1 MPDSDPSAHALDV
14 PGARLYYE
22 RRGTGPLLL
31 MIGSPMDSTGFA
43 GLASALAG
51 DYTVVTYDPR
61 CIGNSSREDTSQ
73 DVTPGQQADDVHRL
87 LSALDGGPASVF
99 GSSGGATVGLALV
112 TAHPGQVHTLVAH
125 EPPVVELLP
134 DSAQVRAQFEDIYG
148 TYLADGAEKAMQ
160 KFFAHA
166 GLGGAPGPEADAPRW
181 EPSPEQMARMRA
193 TNEAFLAHLLR
204 PTTYYQPD
212 IEALK
217 ASPTR
222 IVVARG
228 ATSTGTLPNRT
239 AVALADRL
247 GTAAVDFP
255 GDHVGFVMFPEQF
268 GRILHQALA
277 ETPSR

>member
-1 MPDSDPSAHALDV
+1 MPDPDPSAHALDV

-87 LSALDGGPASVF
+87 LSALGGGPASVF

-112 TAHPGQVHTLVAH
+112 TAHPGEVRTLVAH
-125 EPPVVELLP
+125 EPPLVELLP
-134 DSAQVRAQFEDIYG
+134 DRDRVRAQFEDIYA
-148 TYLADGAEKAMQ
+148 TYRADGADPAMQ

-166 GLGGAPGPEADAPRW
+166 GLAGAPAPEAGAPRW
-181 EPSPEQMARMRA
+181 DPPPEQMARMRA
-193 TNEAFLAHLLR
+193 TNEAFLAYLLR

-212 IEALK
+212 IETLR

-222 IVVARG
+222 IVVAAG
-228 ATSTGTLPNRT
+228 ATSKGQLPNRT

-247 GTAAVDFP
+247 GTSVVEFP
-255 GDHVGFVMFPEQF
+255 GDHVGFVVYPEEC
-268 GRILHQALA
+268 GRVLHQVLS
-277 ETPSR
+277 ETPS

>member
-61 CIGNSSREDTSQ
+61 CIGNSRCEDTSQ

-87 LSALDGGPASVF
+87 LSALGGGPASVF

-112 TAHPGQVHTLVAH
+112 TAHPSQVRTLVAH

-134 DSAQVRAQFEDIYG
+134 DRDRVRAQFEDIYA
-148 TYLADGAEKAMQ
+148 TYRADGADQAMQ
-160 KFFAHA
+160 KFLAHA
-166 GLGGAPGPEADAPRW
+166 GLPGAPGPEADAPRW

-212 IEALK
+212 IDALR

-222 IVVARG
+222 IVVAAG
-228 ATSTGTLPNRT
+228 ATSKGQLPNRT
-239 AVALADRL
+239 AVALAGRL
-247 GTAAVDFP
+247 GTSVAEFP
-255 GDHVGFVMFPEQF
+255 GDHAGFVVYPEEF
-268 GRILHQALA
+268 GRVLHQVLS
-277 ETPSR
+277 ETPS

>member
-61 CIGNSSREDTSQ
+61 CIGSSSREDTSQ

-87 LSALDGGPASVF
+87 LSALGGGPASVF

-112 TAHPGQVHTLVAH
+112 TAHPGEVRTLVAH
-125 EPPVVELLP
+125 EPPLVELLP
-134 DSAQVRAQFEDIYG
+134 DRDRVSAQFEDIYA
-148 TYLADGAEKAMQ
+148 TYRAGGADPAMQ

-166 GLGGAPGPEADAPRW
+166 GLTGAPGPEADAPRW
-181 EPSPEQMARMRA
+181 EPSPEQVARMRA

-212 IEALK
+212 IEALR

-222 IVVARG
+222 IVVAAG
-228 ATSTGTLPNRT
+228 ATSKGQLPNRT

-247 GTAAVDFP
+247 GTSVVEFP
-255 GDHVGFVMFPEQF
+255 GDHVGFVVYPEEC
-268 GRILHQALA
+268 GRVLHQVLS
-277 ETPSR
+277 ETPS

>member
-1 MPDSDPSAHALDV
+1 MPDSDPSAHVLDV

-43 GLASALAG
+43 GLASVLAG

-61 CIGNSSREDTSQ
+61 CVGNSGRDDTSQ

-87 LSALDGGPASVF
+87 LSALGGGPASVF

-112 TAHPGQVHTLVAH
+112 TAHPGQVRTLVAH

-148 TYLADGAEKAMQ
+148 TYRADGAEKAMQ
-160 KFFAHA
+160 KFFVLA
-166 GLGGAPGPEADAPRW
+166 GLTGVMGPAADAPRW
-181 EPSPEQMARMRA
+181 QPSPEQMARTRA
-193 TNEAFLAHLLR
+193 TNEVFLEHLLR
-204 PTTYYQPD
+204 PTTYYRPD
-212 IEALK
+212 IEALR
-217 ASPTR
+217 AAPAR
-222 IVVARG
+222 IVVAAG
-228 ATSTGTLPNRT
+228 ATSKGQLPNRT

-247 GTAAVDFP
+247 GTTVAEFP
-255 GDHVGFVMFPEQF
+255 GDHAGFVVYPEQF
-268 GRILHQALA
+268 GRVLRQVLTEI
-277 ETPSR
+277 PSR

>member
-1 MPDSDPSAHALDV
+1 MPDPDPSAHALDV

-61 CIGNSSREDTSQ
+61 CVGNSSREDTSQ
-73 DVTPGQQADDVHRL
+73 DVTPDQQAGDVHHL
-87 LSALDGGPASVF
+87 LSALGGGPAAVF
-99 GSSGGATVGLALV
+99 GSSGGAIVGLALV
-112 TAHPGQVHTLVAH
+112 TAHPGQVRTLVAH

-134 DSAQVRAQFEDIYG
+134 DRAQVHAQIDDIYA
-148 TYLADGAEKAMQ
+148 TWHADGADKAMQ
-160 KFFAHA
+160 KFLAHA
-166 GLGGAPGPEADAPRW
+166 GLGGAPEPGADAPRW
-181 EPSPEQMARMRA
+181 EPSPEQLARMRA

-228 ATSTGTLPNRT
+228 ATSAGTLPNRT

-247 GTAAVDFP
+247 GTTAVDFP
-255 GDHVGFVMFPEQF
+255 GDHVGFMFSPEQF
-268 GRILHQALA
+268 GRVLRQVLS
-277 ETPSR
+277 ETPCK

>member
-61 CIGNSSREDTSQ
+61 CIGNSRREDTSQ

-87 LSALDGGPASVF
+87 ISALGGGPASVF

-112 TAHPGQVHTLVAH
+112 TAHPGQVRTLVAH

-134 DSAQVRAQFEDIYG
+134 DRAQVRAQFEDIYA
-148 TYLADGAEKAMQ
+148 TYRADGADKAMQ
-160 KFFAHA
+160 KFLAQA
-166 GLGGAPGPEADAPRW
+166 GLGGAPGQAAGAPRW
-181 EPSPEQMARMRA
+181 EPSPEQLARMRA
-193 TNEAFLAHLLR
+193 TNEAFLAYLLR

-212 IEALK
+212 IEALR
-217 ASPTR
+217 AAPTR
-222 IVVARG
+222 IVVAAG
-228 ATSTGTLPNRT
+228 ATSKGQLPNRT
-239 AVALADRL
+239 AVALAGRL
-247 GTAAVDFP
+247 GTTVADFP
-255 GDHVGFVMFPEQF
+255 GDHVGFVTYPEQC
-268 GRILHQALA
+268 GRILHQILT
-277 ETPSR
+277 ETTG

>member
-1 MPDSDPSAHALDV
+1 
-14 PGARLYYE
+14 
-22 RRGTGPLLL
+22 
-31 MIGSPMDSTGFA
+31 
-43 GLASALAG
+43 
-51 DYTVVTYDPR
+51 
-61 CIGNSSREDTSQ
+61 
-73 DVTPGQQADDVHRL
+73 VTPGQQADDVHRL

>member
-1 MPDSDPSAHALDV
+1 MPDPDPSAHALDV

-87 LSALDGGPASVF
+87 LSALGGGPASVF
-99 GSSGGATVGLALV
+99 GSSGGATVGLALI
-112 TAHPGQVHTLVAH
+112 TAHPGEVRTLVAH
-125 EPPVVELLP
+125 EPPLVELLP
-134 DSAQVRAQFEDIYG
+134 DRDRVRAQFEDIYA
-148 TYLADGAEKAMQ
+148 TYRADGADPAMQ

-166 GLGGAPGPEADAPRW
+166 GLTGAPGPEADAPRW
-181 EPSPEQMARMRA
+181 DPPPEQMARMRA

-204 PTTYYQPD
+204 PTTYHQPD
-212 IEALK
+212 IETLR

-222 IVVARG
+222 IVVAAG
-228 ATSTGTLPNRT
+228 ATSKGQLPNRT
-239 AVALADRL
+239 AVALAGRL
-247 GTAAVDFP
+247 GTSVAEFP
-255 GDHVGFVMFPEQF
+255 GDHVGFVVYPEEC
-268 GRILHQALA
+268 GRVLHQVLS
-277 ETPSR
+277 ETPS